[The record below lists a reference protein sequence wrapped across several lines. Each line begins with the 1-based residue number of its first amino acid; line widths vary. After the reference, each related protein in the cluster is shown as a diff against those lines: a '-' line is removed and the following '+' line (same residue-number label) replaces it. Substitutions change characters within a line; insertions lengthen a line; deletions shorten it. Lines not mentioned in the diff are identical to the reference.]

1 MQILSSLEYAIKR
14 KRFPELLPVLT
25 LPFPHLFAFSSLV
38 MRFLLRL
45 REEVFHLAL
54 PVEEEKEQSDAACAT
69 DEIPYFSI
77 HSHRLLRDANKLDAD
92 KYHEQGRN
100 EADETVLLFQGEIDC
115 YCPKSED
122 GECLVCP
129 AEILPYHIE
138 SVFVLHLPY
147 DKKNCANEHRD

>member
-77 HSHRLLRDANKLDAD
+77 HSHRLLRDANKRDAD
-92 KYHEQGRN
+92 KCHE
-100 EADETVLLFQGEIDC
+100 ELLQHFLSR
-115 YCPKSED
+115 KAKW
-122 GECLVCP
+122 LVCQTF
-129 AEILPYHIE
+129 LPGSY
-138 SVFVLHLPY
+138 VRY
-147 DKKNCANEHRD
+147 Q